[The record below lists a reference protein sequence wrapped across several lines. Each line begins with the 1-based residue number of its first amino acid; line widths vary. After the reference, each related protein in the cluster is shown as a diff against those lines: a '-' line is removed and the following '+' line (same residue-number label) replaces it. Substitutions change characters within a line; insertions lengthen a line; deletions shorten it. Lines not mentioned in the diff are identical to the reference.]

1 MLKLTKGNFN
11 EEAFDLIS
19 RAADKGNFRAKE
31 FLLHQEF
38 NKENNLSM

>member
-1 MLKLTKGNFN
+1 MLKLTKGNFSD
-11 EEAFDLIS
+11 EAYDLIS

-38 NKENNLSM
+38 NNEND